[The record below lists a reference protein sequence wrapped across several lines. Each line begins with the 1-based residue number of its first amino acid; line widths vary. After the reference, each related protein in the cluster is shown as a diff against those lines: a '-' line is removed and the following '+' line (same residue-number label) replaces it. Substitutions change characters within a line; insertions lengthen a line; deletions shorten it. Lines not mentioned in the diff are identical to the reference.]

1 MAVSVFSLR
10 AKDLVSSAFVSV
22 QVNDTLS
29 KVLGAL
35 KQKDAKEAI
44 VLDKTT
50 LVGLI
55 SDSGL
60 LRNVNITKTK
70 ASTVMR
76 TLPSVSPTDSFDRI
90 VTLMRDADVRILPV
104 LEKNKV
110 VGVITAQ
117 SVLSALQSSDVFA
130 SVTAKD
136 LATFHP
142 RTIAETDT
150 VSKAMSQMKEWNV
163 RKLPVI
169 DSKKKTVGV
178 LRTESVAID
187 IVLGMD
193 RHERDGFRRG
203 KNTNSMKKE
212 SAANILVRSMMD
224 EDVPTVS
231 SSEKGKKVLQYLSR
245 DSNPTVLVT
254 NNGSFGLV
262 SVQNVLDVFL
272 NASKSSSSGLTSP
285 ISITHLPDI
294 DEIDRAFVE
303 ETLQR
308 TYAKVER
315 ILKSDHTM
323 HVVYKQLNKDHL
335 RRKTEVKISI
345 QGAGKT
351 LNASASDW
359 KVRLATKEACAAL
372 EHELE
377 KRFKSGNS
385 NERRKSRR

>member
-359 KVRLATKEACAAL
+359 KVRFATKEACAAL

>member
-10 AKDLVSSAFVSV
+10 AKDLVSQNFVSV
-22 QVNDTLS
+22 QVNDMLS

-35 KQKDAKEAI
+35 KQKDTKEAL
-44 VLDKTT
+44 VMDKTS

-60 LRNVNITKTK
+60 LRNVDITKTK

-76 TLPSVSPTDSFDRI
+76 TLPSVSPTDSFDRV
-90 VTLMRDADVRILPV
+90 VTLMRDADIRILPV
-104 LEKNKV
+104 VEKNKV

-142 RTIAETDT
+142 RVVNDTDP
-150 VSKAMSQMKEWNV
+150 VSKAVSQMRDWNV
-163 RKLPVI
+163 RKLPVL

-178 LRTESVAID
+178 LRAESVAID

-212 SAANILVRSMMD
+212 SAANILVRSSMD
-224 EDVPTVS
+224 ENVPTVS
-231 SSEKGKKVLQYLSR
+231 PSEKGKKVLQFLSR

-254 NNGSFGLV
+254 NNGSTGLV
-262 SVQNVLDVFL
+262 SVQSVLDVFL
-272 NASKSSSSGLTSP
+272 NASKPSKTGLSSP
-285 ISITHLPDI
+285 VFITHLPDI
-294 DEIDRAFVE
+294 DEIDRGFVE
-303 ETLQR
+303 QLLQR
-308 TYAKVER
+308 MYDKVER
-315 ILKSDHTM
+315 IMKNEHTM
-323 HVVYKQLNKDHL
+323 RVVYKQSNKDGL
-335 RRKTEVKISI
+335 RRKTAVHITI
-345 QGAGKT
+345 QGAGKS
-351 LNASASDW
+351 LSASAEDW
-359 KVRLATKEACAAL
+359 KVRLATKEACVAL
-372 EHELE
+372 EHEVE
-377 KRFKSGNS
+377 KRFKSGQS
-385 NERRKSRR
+385 TDRRKSRR